1 MNGLLSTMT
10 IPLRPTPAAIL
21 YQAPSGAAILYQA
34 PSGAAILYQAPSG
47 ADSCHEVG
55 PVDEQ
60 RGPLRE
66 GAPVDDGE
74 HRRCLLK
81 PAGRRCMAP
90 ERGAARVVQAPADRR
105 PVGIG
110 GQVISRVP

>member
-1 MNGLLSTMT
+1 MNALLSTMT
-10 IPLRPTPAAIL
+10 IPLRPTP
-21 YQAPSGAAILYQA
+21 
-34 PSGAAILYQAPSG
+34 AAILYQAPSG

-110 GQVISRVP
+110 GQEISRVQLDT